1 MPAKAEG
8 QNNNMVKVIIGIVA
22 AAAVVFFAMIAL
34 VVVMVSNSKKINLND
49 YITITAEGYDGF
61 GTVSYEFDSQKFLDK
76 YGDSIKLKKKADSAD
91 KLVVALYSSPAKAL
105 IGEMV
110 HGQFDKKSELSN
122 GDTVVF
128 SWDCDD
134 EKVKELFGYKLKYK
148 DITYKV
154 NDLEEVSTFDP
165 FEGVSLDYYGISPMG
180 NASVVVD
187 SADSRVNSINFVLD
201 KSYDLKNGDVVKVSM
216 SEAMSQVQPTYY
228 IERYGAM
235 PLVTEKE
242 FVVEGLGF
250 YVSKEEDIPS
260 ELHDKMKSQAEDVI
274 KAQVAQN
281 WSQEATLNTLEYV
294 GNYFL
299 TAKEGSSYNTQ
310 NIVYYVF
317 KLNASIVSSE
327 RKIDDNFT
335 YYTYVRFENVLQMGD
350 GTGSVSLADGRLC
363 SETFRKEYPGGWFGY
378 NYTIRGYE
386 DLDTMFNQCVTTQ
399 IDKYAYTNSVTIT
412 N

>member
-1 MPAKAEG
+1 M
-8 QNNNMVKVIIGIVA
+8 
-22 AAAVVFFAMIAL
+22 
-34 VVVMVSNSKKINLND
+34 
-49 YITITAEGYDGF
+49 
-61 GTVSYEFDSQKFLDK
+61 
-76 YGDSIKLKKKADSAD
+76 
-91 KLVVALYSSPAKAL
+91 
-105 IGEMV
+105 
-110 HGQFDKKSELSN
+110 
-122 GDTVVF
+122 
-128 SWDCDD
+128 
-134 EKVKELFGYKLKYK
+134 
-148 DITYKV
+148 
-154 NDLEEVSTFDP
+154 
-165 FEGVSLDYYGISPMG
+165 
-180 NASVVVD
+180 
-187 SADSRVNSINFVLD
+187 
-201 KSYDLKNGDVVKVSM
+201 
-216 SEAMSQVQPTYY
+216 QPTYY

-299 TAKEGSSYNTQ
+299 TAKEGSSYNTQNICPDDGKWHTYNTQ